1 MKAFVFIILMLIFTA
16 LTVAGVNIIRQSEK
30 VYEQSVA
37 FSEKTLEKP
46 AVTPPSYSAVKDGY
60 AQALLYFTLAIG
72 VCLFA
77 LFSDRL
83 TSISLSPT
91 GGINLIL
98 KDLASQVKSLTQVSN
113 EQQRISVGA
122 GGSAPQ
128 PLIRHLREENKV
140 IGLIGD
146 IEKSHQITDN
156 QKGRW
161 GGSAVSNGRSLSAFI
176 YPDDDGL
183 FKVRLEVS
191 STDPGKPLKNL
202 VRFHLIDNFKNPDP
216 AIIPVNGKAVL
227 LLDKVYGPFT
237 VGAEIDQENTQLE
250 LDLQQVK
257 EAPKEFR

>member
-1 MKAFVFIILMLIFTA
+1 MKTFVFIVLMLIFAA
-16 LTVAGVNIIRQSEK
+16 LTFAGINVIQQSEK
-30 VYEQSVA
+30 VYETSVV
-37 FSEKTLEKP
+37 FSEKTLDKL
-46 AVTPPSYSAVKDGY
+46 AVTSPGYSIVKDGY

-77 LFSDRL
+77 LLSDRL
-83 TSISLSPT
+83 TSISFSPA
-91 GGINLIL
+91 GGISVVL
-98 KDLASQVKSLTQVSN
+98 KDIASQVRSLTQLSN

-140 IGLIGD
+140 IGLIND
-146 IEKSHQITDN
+146 IEKSHQITDS

-161 GGSAVSNGRSLSAFI
+161 GSSAVSNGRTLSALI

-216 AIIPVNGKAVL
+216 AIIPINGKAVL

-237 VGAEIDQENTQLE
+237 VGAEIDQEGTQLE
-250 LDLQQVK
+250 LDLRQVK
-257 EAPKEFR
+257 EAPKKFR

>member
-1 MKAFVFIILMLIFTA
+1 MKAVVFIILMLIFAA
-16 LTVAGVNIIRQSEK
+16 LIVAGINVIRQSEK
-30 VYEQSVA
+30 VYETSVT
-37 FSEKTLEKP
+37 FSQKTLEKP
-46 AVTPPSYSAVKDGY
+46 AVTPPSYGIVKDGY

-77 LFSDRL
+77 LLSDRL
-83 TSISLSPT
+83 TSITFSPS
-91 GGINLIL
+91 GGVSLIL

-113 EQQRISVGA
+113 EQQRVSVGA

-128 PLIRHLREENKV
+128 PLIKHLREGNKV
-140 IGLIGD
+140 IGLLGD
-146 IEKSHQITDN
+146 IEKSHQITDS

-161 GGSAVSNGRSLSAFI
+161 GGSAVSNGRTLSAFI

-202 VRFHLIDNFKNPDP
+202 VRFHLIDNFNNPDP
-216 AIIPVNGKAVL
+216 AIIPIDGKAVL

-237 VGAEIDQENTQLE
+237 VGAEIAEEETQLE
-250 LDLQQVK
+250 LDLRQIK

>member
-1 MKAFVFIILMLIFTA
+1 MKAFVFITLMLIFAA
-16 LTVAGVNIIRQSEK
+16 LTFAGVNVIRQSEK
-30 VYEQSVA
+30 VYESSVA

-46 AVTPPSYSAVKDGY
+46 AVTPPGYSIVKEGY
-60 AQALLYFTLAIG
+60 AQALFYFTLAIG

-98 KDLASQVKSLTQVSN
+98 KDLASQVQSLTQVSN
-113 EQQRISVGA
+113 EQQRVSVGA
-122 GGSAPQ
+122 GGAAPQ
-128 PLIRHLREENKV
+128 PLIKHLREENKA

-146 IEKSHQITDN
+146 IEKSHQMTDS

-161 GGSAVSNGRSLSAFI
+161 GGSPASNGRVLSALI
-176 YPDDDGL
+176 YPDVDGL
-183 FKVRLEVS
+183 FKVRLEVI
-191 STDPGKPLKNL
+191 STDPRKPLKNL
-202 VRFHLIDNFKNPDP
+202 VRFHLIDNFKNPTP
-216 AIIPVNGKAVL
+216 AIIPIGGKAVL

-250 LDLQQVK
+250 LDLRQMK
-257 EAPKEFR
+257 DAPKEFR

>member
-1 MKAFVFIILMLIFTA
+1 MKAFVFIILMLIFAA
-16 LTVAGVNIIRQSEK
+16 LTVAGVNVIRQSEK
-30 VYEQSVA
+30 VYKSSVI
-37 FSEKTLEKP
+37 FSEKTLDKP
-46 AVTPPSYSAVKDGY
+46 AISPPGYSIIKDGY
-60 AQALLYFTLAIG
+60 AQALLFFTLAIG

-77 LFSDRL
+77 LLSDRL

-98 KDLASQVKSLTQVSN
+98 KDIASQVKSLTQVSN

-128 PLIRHLREENKV
+128 PLIRHLREENKAT
-140 IGLIGD
+140 GLIDD
-146 IEKSHQITDN
+146 IEKSHQATDS

-161 GGSAVSNGRSLSAFI
+161 GGSAVSNGRTLSAFI
-176 YPDDDGL
+176 DPDDDGL

-216 AIIPVNGKAVL
+216 SIIPIGGKAVL

-237 VGAEIDQENTQLE
+237 VGAEIDQEDTQLE
-250 LDLQQVK
+250 LDLRQVK
-257 EAPKEFR
+257 DAPKGFR

>member
-1 MKAFVFIILMLIFTA
+1 MKAFVFIILMLIFAA
-16 LTVAGVNIIRQSEK
+16 LTIAGVNVIRQSEK
-30 VYEQSVA
+30 VYESSVT
-37 FSEKTLEKP
+37 FSEKTLGKP
-46 AVTPPSYSAVKDGY
+46 AVISPGYSIVKDGY

-77 LFSDRL
+77 LLSDRL

-98 KDLASQVKSLTQVSN
+98 KDLASQVNSLTQVSN
-113 EQQRISVGA
+113 EQQRVSVGA

-128 PLIRHLREENKV
+128 PLIRRLREGNKM

-146 IEKSHQITDN
+146 IEKSHQITDS

-161 GGSAVSNGRSLSAFI
+161 GGLPVSNGRSLSAFI
-176 YPDDDGL
+176 YPDADGL

-191 STDPGKPLKNL
+191 STDPDKPLKNL

-216 AIIPVNGKAVL
+216 VIIPINGKAVL
-227 LLDKVYGPFT
+227 MLDKIYGPFT
-237 VGAEIDQENTQLE
+237 VGAEIVQEDTQLE
-250 LDLQQVK
+250 LDLRQVK